1 VVHNVTYQVF
11 VRLRVL
17 DDKRFDEF
25 HSAIKPVLSRY
36 HGQLGY
42 EFTVPASLLAR
53 HSHKVNHVFTLSFAS
68 EQWMESFFVDS
79 EYLKTR
85 GRHILKSFA
94 TEQFIFG
101 YEDNQP
107 VGS

>member
-1 VVHNVTYQVF
+1 MLNVPYQVL
-11 VRLRVL
+11 VGLNVL

-25 HSAIKPVLSRY
+25 HSAIEPLLSRY
-36 HGQLGY
+36 QGQLGY

-53 HSHKVNHVFTLSFAS
+53 HSHKVNRVYTISFAS
-68 EQWMESFFVDS
+68 KERMESYFADS

-101 YEDNQP
+101 YEHDQP
-107 VGS
+107 AA